1 MRDSSYSSLPLTDF
15 ILNSLNYFQFNTFY
29 SVTKVDYNSVR
40 NYVNIYGL
48 DKEYI
53 PLFLEVCNIIVL
65 DLNEALKAIG
75 IQNTAPKPS
84 PTNRIGG

>member
-29 SVTKVDYNSVR
+29 SVTKVDYNSIK
-40 NYVNIYGL
+40 NYVDMYELN
-48 DKEYI
+48 KEYI

-65 DLNEALKAIG
+65 DLNDVLKAIG
-75 IQNTAPKPS
+75 IQNTALTRNPKD
-84 PTNRIGG
+84 RVGE

>member
-15 ILNSLNYFQFNTFY
+15 ILNSLNYFQFNTFH
-29 SVTKVDYNSVR
+29 SVTKVDYNSIK
-40 NYVNIYGL
+40 NYVYIYGL

-65 DLNEALKAIG
+65 DLNDALKAIG
-75 IQNTAPKPS
+75 IQNTAPTQNPK
-84 PTNRIGG
+84 NRIRG